1 MTTQQ
6 RLRHDLI
13 WLNMTSKIKQ
23 TLTDAR
29 LTYLQQE
36 VTIKGTIFTKHIK
49 K

>member
-6 RLRHDLI
+6 HLRHDLI
-13 WLNMTSKIKQ
+13 WLNMTSKIKD

-36 VTIKGTIFTKHIK
+36 ADNRGFYTNKIK

>member
-1 MTTQQ
+1 MTAKQ

-13 WLNMTSKIKQ
+13 WQNMTSNIKA

-36 VTIKGTIFTKHIK
+36 ADNRGFYEKIIK

>member
-1 MTTQQ
+1 MT
-6 RLRHDLI
+6 RASRIRHDLI
-13 WLNMTSKIKQ
+13 WHNMTSNIKQ

-36 VTIKGTIFTKHIK
+36 ADNRGFYDKIIK

>member
-1 MTTQQ
+1 MTTNQ

-29 LTYLQQE
+29 LTYLQQ
-36 VTIKGTIFTKHIK
+36 VADNRGLYTNKT
-49 K
+49 